1 MKRKIK
7 IPLPDADQYYDL
19 LIQNEKT
26 KGTYEQKMLVLRRR
40 FDRILRDVTGPFS
53 SSSSFYKDS
62 MATIKG
68 ELGISDEKWAEFD
81 KMKDSFN
88 TLMHRDVSVGKGRY
102 MLCLQRMAGFV
113 CLLTKVEI
121 PLELC
126 GIFEKKNK
134 IATKGKIPV
143 FCCISSD
150 SIIEKE
156 NRDLFNNAAFRFRNE
171 LLSDSRI
178 KDRIKF
184 TFLFLFKIINN

>member
-102 MLCLQRMAGFV
+102 MLCLQRMAPF
-113 CLLTKVEI
+113 
-121 PLELC
+121 P
-126 GIFEKKNK
+126 N
-134 IATKGKIPV
+134 ANGKTTSFP
-143 FCCISSD
+143 FSTSSRHWAAAL
-150 SIIEKE
+150 SI
-156 NRDLFNNAAFRFRNE
+156 
-171 LLSDSRI
+171 LSVACPSV
-178 KDRIKF
+178 
-184 TFLFLFKIINN
+184 INTSQGCQ